1 MKRNS
6 ALLLF
11 RIDSRFGACIRRV
24 RWLLLLPGKAL
35 YLRCELL
42 RLVVKAHLDTD
53 KRSGKDQEH
62 RDYTDCARGYLSK
75 RLIAEQTHHSDDAA
89 HNERGGSHFSLEAV
103 VPDTVEV
110 FPEAL
115 HRISSKPH
123 KSSRRQ
129 R

>member
-1 MKRNS
+1 MKKRTRPLFSQLVGRRFILRMSVPLLRNT
-6 ALLLF
+6 
-11 RIDSRFGACIRRV
+11 
-24 RWLLLLPGKAL
+24 L
-35 YLRCELL
+35 YLRGELL
-42 RLVVKAHLDTD
+42 RLMVKAYLDAD
-53 KRSGKDQEH
+53 KRSGKDQKH

-75 RLIAEQTHHSDDAA
+75 RLIAEQTHHSDDAS

-103 VPDTVEV
+103 VPDAVEV

-129 R
+129 H

>member
-1 MKRNS
+1 MKKRPRPLFSQLVGRYFVLWISVPLSRN
-6 ALLLF
+6 
-11 RIDSRFGACIRRV
+11 
-24 RWLLLLPGKAL
+24 AL
-35 YLRCELL
+35 YFCGELL
-42 RLVVKAHLDTD
+42 RLMVKAYLDAD
-53 KRSGKDQEH
+53 KRSGKDEEH

-75 RLIAEQTHHSDDAA
+75 RLIAEQAHHSDDAS
-89 HNERGGSHFSLEAV
+89 HDKRGGSHFSLEAV

>member
-1 MKRNS
+1 MKKRPRP
-6 ALLLF
+6 LF
-11 RIDSRFGACIRRV
+11 SRFVGRHFVLRMSV
-24 RWLLLLPGKAL
+24 PLPCNAL
-35 YLRCELL
+35 YFRGELL
-42 RLVVKAHLDTD
+42 RLMVKAYLDAD
-53 KRSGKDQEH
+53 KRSGKDEEH
-62 RDYTDCARGYLSK
+62 RYYTDCARGYFSE
-75 RLIAEQTHHSDDAA
+75 RLIGKQAHHGDDAS
-89 HNERGGSHFSLEAV
+89 HDKRGGSHFSLEAV

>member
-1 MKRNS
+1 MKKRPRP
-6 ALLLF
+6 LF
-11 RIDSRFGACIRRV
+11 FQLVGRHFVLWMSV
-24 RWLLLLPGKAL
+24 PLPCNAFYFRG
-35 YLRCELL
+35 ELL
-42 RLVVKAHLDTD
+42 RLMVKAYLDAN

-75 RLIAEQTHHSDDAA
+75 RLIAEQTHHSDDAS
-89 HNERGGSHFSLEAV
+89 HNERGGGHFSLEAV
-103 VPDTVEV
+103 VPDTIEV

>member
-1 MKRNS
+1 MKKRPRP
-6 ALLLF
+6 LF
-11 RIDSRFGACIRRV
+11 SRFVGRHFVLRMSV
-24 RWLLLLPGKAL
+24 TLPCNAL
-35 YLRCELL
+35 YFRGELL
-42 RLVVKAHLDTD
+42 RLMVKAHLDAD

-62 RDYTDCARGYLSK
+62 RDYTDCARGYLSE
-75 RLIAEQTHHSDDAA
+75 RFIGEQAHHSDDAS

-103 VPDTVEV
+103 VPDAVEV

-115 HRISSKPH
+115 HRISLKPH